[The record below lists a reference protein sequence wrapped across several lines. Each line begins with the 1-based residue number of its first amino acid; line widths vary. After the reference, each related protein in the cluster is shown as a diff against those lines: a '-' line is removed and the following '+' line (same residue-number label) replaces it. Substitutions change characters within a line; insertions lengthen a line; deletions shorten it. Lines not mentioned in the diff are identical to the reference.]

1 MGFYDTKNTT
11 FYSNAKI
18 SECLNY
24 DKVKKELKV
33 KEKQKTHHP
42 VAFNIPI
49 ELWDKIEVER
59 LKQKQKTHG
68 RKLTVKDH
76 LVSLMDKGING

>member
-1 MGFYDTKNTT
+1 M
-11 FYSNAKI
+11 
-18 SECLNY
+18 
-24 DKVKKELKV
+24 

-59 LKQKQKTHG
+59 LKQKQKTPG
-68 RKLTVKDH
+68 RKLTVQDH
-76 LVSLMDKGING
+76 LVSLMEKGINGK